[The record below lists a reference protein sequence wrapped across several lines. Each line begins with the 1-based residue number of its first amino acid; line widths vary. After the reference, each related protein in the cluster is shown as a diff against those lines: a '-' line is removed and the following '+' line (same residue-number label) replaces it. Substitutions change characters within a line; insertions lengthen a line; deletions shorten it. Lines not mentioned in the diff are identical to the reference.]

1 MAGKCRDCGAP
12 IIWERTK
19 NKNPIPCNPK
29 ALYYIPDREGDI
41 YVLTNSGEVIK
52 AREGIEQ
59 GEVAR
64 VGVVPHFATCKARKP
79 QKKKIKLKHEDI
91 AEKAKEYRRKREAA
105 KAEEEA
111 RIAKRCAE
119 IQAAYEES
127 QRIKQLSLL
136 PDDFIG
142 CVKR

>member
-1 MAGKCRDCGAP
+1 MAGKCRDCGSP
-12 IIWERTK
+12 IRWERTK

-29 ALYYIPDREGDI
+29 AIYYTPDRQGDI
-41 YVLTNSGEVIK
+41 YILTNSGEVVK
-52 AREGIEQ
+52 AREGTEP
-59 GEVAR
+59 GEITR
-64 VGVVPHFATCKARKP
+64 VGFIPHFATCKARKP
-79 QKKKIKLKHEDI
+79 QKKKIKHEDI
-91 AEKAKEYRRKREAA
+91 AEKAKEYRRKQEAA